1 MKYEVG
7 GRLVN
12 RRSLIALF
20 TLFVFIA
27 ASVVINVNCNRVA
40 AKARKEAQPF
50 KVAAVQFNPELNN
63 REKNVTELLTAVEQA
78 FQNGAKLVVAPEM
91 STTGY
96 YYKDR
101 EAIRPFVDSIPGDT
115 TTRFSV
121 LAKKYDA
128 YVVFGMPEVDT
139 KTGLYYNAAALVGPE
154 GYIGKYRKTHQ
165 WETEAHWA
173 AWGDLGVPVFDTKL
187 GKIAMNIC
195 MDSAYFESARL
206 AAIGGADILA
216 FPTNSSAQ
224 AIAALPAR
232 AEQNGMY
239 VISAN
244 RSNTEKGF
252 HMIGASAVWSPL
264 GNKLVEAPL
273 IADKGQDVN
282 QATIVYAD
290 VDPRQYRNKNKEVLK
305 NRRPSLYKE
314 LMLYIEPWDYTK
326 TTAEHNVTVAALQF
340 EPIVGNKIANR
351 QKATNMLSVAQSE
364 ARLAGKELGLAVM
377 PELSATGPLEKLST
391 EEIVNLAEVDS
402 GETATFMAEL
412 ARSNQ
417 IALVFGFVETDNG
430 KLYNSTL
437 LIAKDGNV
445 VGKYRKT
452 HLNANDKKWAEAG
465 SDLPIFEVK
474 GLGKIGL
481 LIGEDALYP
490 EASGVL
496 AVKRADIIV
505 IPSAWHGQYSNEMTI
520 NKNMSSNKYP
530 EGALVVWDAVAMG
543 AQAYTLVAN
552 FVGSEKQFLGRSG
565 LYTLD
570 PLYGLDQPVV
580 ATVNKEQ
587 ALVVSFKTLQS
598 KWWFNQENLLL
609 SRRTPYYVP
618 LVVE

>member
-1 MKYEVG
+1 M
-7 GRLVN
+7 N
-12 RRSLIALF
+12 RRSLITLF
-20 TLFVFIA
+20 TLFVLIVVSLIINIDCN
-27 ASVVINVNCNRVA
+27 SVD
-40 AKARKEAQPF
+40 AKGRQEVQPF

-63 REKNVTELLTAVEQA
+63 REKNVTELLAVAEQA
-78 FQNGAKLVVAPEM
+78 FKNGAKLVVAPEM

-115 TTRFSV
+115 TNRFAV
-121 LAKKYDA
+121 LTKKYDA

-173 AWGDLGVPVFDTKL
+173 AWGDLGVPVYDTKL
-187 GKIAMNIC
+187 GRIAINIC

-244 RSNTEKGF
+244 RTNTEKGF
-252 HMIGASAVWSPL
+252 HMIGASAIWSPL

-273 IADKGQDVN
+273 IADKTQDVN
-282 QATIVYAD
+282 ETTIVYAN
-290 VDPRQYRNKNKEVLK
+290 VDPCQYKNINKETLK

-326 TTAEHNVTVAALQF
+326 NTSEQNVTVAALQF
-340 EPIVGNKIANR
+340 EPVVGNKAANR
-351 QKATNMLSVAQSE
+351 QKIASMLSIAQQE
-364 ARLAGKELGLAVM
+364 ARLVGKELGLVVM
-377 PELSATGPLEKLST
+377 PELSVTGPLETLSMD
-391 EEIVNLAEVDS
+391 IINSLAEAVN
-402 GETATFMAEL
+402 GETANFMTEL

-417 IALVFGFVETDNG
+417 VALVFGFVETDNG
-430 KLYNSTL
+430 NLYNSTL
-437 LIAKDGNV
+437 LISKDGTI

-452 HLNANDKKWAEAG
+452 HLSSYDKKWAKAG
-465 SDLPIFEVK
+465 NDLPVFEVK
-474 GLGKIGL
+474 GMGKVGV

-490 EASGVL
+490 EAAGVL
-496 AVKRADIIV
+496 AVKRADIIT
-505 IPSAWHGQYSNEMTI
+505 IPSAWYGQYSNVMLI
-520 NKNMSSNKYP
+520 NRNMSSNKYP
-530 EGALVVWDAVAMG
+530 EGAVVVWDAVAMG
-543 AQAYTLVAN
+543 AQAYTLIAN
-552 FVGSEKQFLGRSG
+552 FVGSETHFLGRSG

-570 PLYGLDQPVV
+570 PLYGLDQPAV
-580 ATVNKEQ
+580 ATVNQEQ
-587 ALVVSFKTLQS
+587 ALVVSLKTLQS
-598 KWWFNQENLLL
+598 KWWFNQEYLLL